1 MTVDHDE
8 PEGVR
13 IFLKEQIS
21 AISAMVGT
29 FTFLDKKSLMGDAL
43 QLAKQAQLHNDVP
56 VGALVVNQ
64 IGEIIGSGKNERE
77 KSNDPLAHAE
87 LVAIRDAAK
96 KLNSYR
102 FDDLTLVVTL
112 EPCAMC
118 AGAIAQSRFSR
129 LVFGAFDE
137 KAGAVGSK
145 WDLLRD
151 PRQLHKPEVIS
162 GVLEKECA
170 ALLSEFFN
178 NKR

>member
-1 MTVDHDE
+1 M
-8 PEGVR
+8 
-13 IFLKEQIS
+13 S
-21 AISAMVGT
+21 
-29 FTFLDKKSLMGDAL
+29 DAL
-43 QLAKQAQLHNDVP
+43 QLADQAQLHNDVP

-64 IGEIIGSGKNERE
+64 MGEIIGRGKNERE

-87 LVAIRDAAK
+87 LMAIKDAAK
-96 KLNSYR
+96 NLNSYR

-137 KAGAVGSK
+137 KGGAVGSV
-145 WDLLRD
+145 WDLIRD
-151 PRQLHKPEVIS
+151 PRALTKIEVVS
-162 GVLEKECA
+162 GVLLDECA
-170 ALLSEFFN
+170 GILKDFFA

>member
-1 MTVDHDE
+1 M
-8 PEGVR
+8 
-13 IFLKEQIS
+13 S
-21 AISAMVGT
+21 N
-29 FTFLDKKSLMGDAL
+29 AL
-43 QLAKQAQLHNDVP
+43 QLADQAQLHNDVP

-64 IGEIIGSGKNERE
+64 MGEIIGRGKNERE

-87 LVAIRDAAK
+87 LMAIKDAAK
-96 KLNSYR
+96 NLNSYR

-137 KAGAVGSK
+137 KAGAVGSV
-145 WDLLRD
+145 WDLIRD
-151 PRQLHKPEVIS
+151 PRALTKIEVVS
-162 GVLEKECA
+162 GVLLDECA
-170 ALLSEFFN
+170 GILKNFFA

>member
-1 MTVDHDE
+1 MDYK
-8 PEGVR
+8 
-13 IFLKEQIS
+13 L
-21 AISAMVGT
+21 
-29 FTFLDKKSLMGDAL
+29 LMSDAL
-43 QLAKQAQLHNDVP
+43 QLADQAQLHNDVP

-64 IGEIIGSGKNERE
+64 MGEIIGRGKNERE

-87 LVAIRDAAK
+87 LMAIKDAAK
-96 KLNSYR
+96 NLNSYR

-137 KAGAVGSK
+137 KGGAVGSV
-145 WDLLRD
+145 WDLIRD
-151 PRQLHKPEVIS
+151 PRALTKIEVVS
-162 GVLEKECA
+162 GVLLDECA
-170 ALLSEFFN
+170 GILKDFFT